1 MKMPRQIALA
11 VCLFAATLAAAQR
24 PRSSYDPAQQHPPK
38 QHNSLIDFVL
48 KRINPT
54 DKDYGQ
60 WIEQARQNA
69 IEAGLD
75 RLPMLL
81 SVALLLGSFVV
92 IVHQNRERR
101 HREIIATRFLAW
113 YHNELIHA
121 RETDRE
127 VIARNQRLKKMIDES
142 AEAEPAPKT
151 AQPTAKSGP
160 SAAGNGATGPVL
172 AAPKTTAGA
181 GHDLA
186 TEINKLRQKVVA
198 QDDTERT
205 LRQQIGQLNSRL
217 QEERQKNRTLKGE

>member
-1 MKMPRQIALA
+1 MNILPKIALA
-11 VCLFAATLAAAQR
+11 VCMLAASER
-24 PRSSYDPAQQHPPK
+24 PRSSYDPAQQHPVK
-38 QHNSLIDFVL
+38 QHDSLIDFVL

-75 RLPMLL
+75 SLPMLM

-121 RETDRE
+121 RETARE
-127 VIARNQRLKKMIDES
+127 AIVRNQRLKKMIDES
-142 AEAEPAPKT
+142 AEAEPPLKT
-151 AQPTAKSGP
+151 AQPVSKSGP
-160 SAAGNGATGPVL
+160 LVAGNGATGPAL
-172 AAPKTTAGA
+172 AAPKMMPAA
-181 GHDLA
+181 DHDLV

-198 QDDTERT
+198 QDDTEKT
-205 LRQQIGQLNSRL
+205 LRQQICQLNSRL
-217 QEERQKNRTLKGE
+217 QEEKQKNRTLKGE

>member
-1 MKMPRQIALA
+1 MNILPKITLA
-11 VCLFAATLAAAQR
+11 VCMLAASER
-24 PRSSYDPAQQHPPK
+24 PRSSYDPAQQDPVK
-38 QHNSLIDFVL
+38 QHDSLIDFVL

-69 IEAGLD
+69 VEAGLD
-75 RLPMLL
+75 SLPMLL

-101 HREIIATRFLAW
+101 HREIIATRFLAC

-121 RETDRE
+121 RETARE
-127 VIARNQRLKKMIDES
+127 AIARNQRLKKMIDES
-142 AEAEPAPKT
+142 SEAEPAPKT
-151 AQPTAKSGP
+151 AQPVSKSGP
-160 SAAGNGATGPVL
+160 SLAGNGATGPAL
-172 AAPKTTAGA
+172 AAPKTTPAA
-181 GHDLA
+181 SHDLV

-198 QDDTERT
+198 QDDTEKT

-217 QEERQKNRTLKGE
+217 QEEKQKNRTLKGE

>member
-1 MKMPRQIALA
+1 MSILPKIALA
-11 VCLFAATLAAAQR
+11 VCLLAASER
-24 PRSSYDPAQQHPPK
+24 PRSSYDPAQPHPVK
-38 QHNSLIDFVL
+38 QPDSLIDFVL

-75 RLPMLL
+75 SLPMLL
-81 SVALLLGSFVV
+81 SVVLLLGSFVV

-101 HREIIATRFLAW
+101 HRETIATRFLTW

-121 RETDRE
+121 RET
-127 VIARNQRLKKMIDES
+127 ARDAIVRNRRLKTMIDEP
-142 AEAEPAPKT
+142 AEAETATKT
-151 AQPTAKSGP
+151 AQPVSKSGP
-160 SAAGNGATGPVL
+160 SVAGNGATSHAL
-172 AAPKTTAGA
+172 AALKTTPAA
-181 GHDLA
+181 GHDLI

-198 QDDTERT
+198 QDDTEKT

-217 QEERQKNRTLKGE
+217 QEEKQKNRTLKGE